1 MVAIP
6 IIANQNTDRL
16 KQSSLL
22 HAIGASL
29 FIDIFEGRR
38 DAYFLDIENN
48 VPASHALAFRL
59 SNGANDTVN
68 YFLGRPLQPTPT
80 IQEIIDNPQQHLNRL
95 MIGTNVDI
103 DRAIAAAPDREND
116 LRAGLQVRSDQ
127 GAGLAQ
133 VIASAIN
140 ADKATRN
147 AFDEFLRT
155 ARDNAV
161 SAVRDQAERTAG
173 VSDTFFERLING
185 FSEFVQEGLFARP
198 RRSGDGR
205 RVSKEVHEYNYLS
218 QTIIESYG
226 NEILGRQRSEGFTHL
241 QVALRLLEVNF
252 ARPADEEPGL
262 QTGSESVQFD
272 QLDEVS
278 DGVFLDL
285 PDEIFDAANFSYG
298 NFIDSYHMRRLLAEL
313 KKLVQD
319 TRLDNVTGF
328 LRRAGT
334 TRSEFLD
341 NTLFRL
347 APNGFISAAG
357 NELVVNHFLN
367 PTRPVRD
374 FVRQHEVVQ
383 AFLPGGANN
392 AVAQGPLLTFTN
404 PPPRATPQPQ
414 QDNLTP
420 VDRDQ

>member
-48 VPASHALAFRL
+48 VPAFHALAFRL

-68 YFLGRPLQPTPT
+68 YLLGRPLQPTPT
-80 IQEIIDNPQQHLNRL
+80 VQEIIDNPQQHLNRL

-127 GAGLAQ
+127 GAALAQ

-147 AFDEFLRT
+147 AFDDFLRT

-218 QTIIESYG
+218 QTVIESYG
-226 NEILGRQRSEGFTHL
+226 TDILGVENEAGFTHL
-241 QVALRLLEVNF
+241 QVALLLLRRNF

-262 QTGSESVQFD
+262 TTGSEAVQFD
-272 QLDEVS
+272 IIQDITDGLFFDLNPEV
-278 DGVFLDL
+278 
-285 PDEIFDAANFSYG
+285 FDANNYSYG

-319 TRLDNVTGF
+319 SRLDNVTGF
-328 LRRAGT
+328 LRRSGT
-334 TRSEFLD
+334 TRAQFLN

-357 NELVVNHFLN
+357 NEFIINEFLN
-367 PTRPVRD
+367 PTRPVRE
-374 FVRQHEVVQ
+374 FVAQHEVVQ
-383 AFLPGGANN
+383 AFLPGGNAN
-392 AVAQGPLLTFTN
+392 AVSEGPLLTFTN
-404 PPPRATPQPQ
+404 PPPRAARQQP
-414 QDNLTP
+414 NLTP

>member
-6 IIANQNTDRL
+6 IISNQNTDRL

-80 IQEIIDNPQQHLNRL
+80 VMEVINNPQQHLNRL

-103 DRAIAAAPDREND
+103 NRAIAAAPDREND
-116 LRAGLQVRSDQ
+116 IRAGLQVRSDQ

-147 AFDEFLRT
+147 AFDDFLRS
-155 ARDNAV
+155 ARDNAIA
-161 SAVRDQAERTAG
+161 AVRDQAERTVG

-218 QTIIESYG
+218 QTVIESYG
-226 NEILGRQRSEGFTHL
+226 NEILGLERSEGFTHL
-241 QVALRLLEVNF
+241 QVALRLLEINF
-252 ARPADEEPGL
+252 ARVHDEEPGL
-262 QTGSESVQFD
+262 QVGSEASEFD
-272 QLDEVS
+272 EIDNLS
-278 DGVFLDL
+278 DGVFLEA
-285 PDEIFDAANFSYG
+285 PEEIFDANNFSYG

-319 TRLDNVTGF
+319 SRLDNVTGF
-328 LRRAGT
+328 LRRSGT
-334 TRSEFLD
+334 TRAQFLD

-357 NELVVNHFLN
+357 NELILNHFAN
-367 PTRPVRD
+367 PTRPVRE
-374 FVRQHEVVQ
+374 FVAQHEVVQ
-383 AFLPGGANN
+383 AFLPGGENN

-404 PPPRATPQPQ
+404 PPPRAAPRQE
-414 QDNLTP
+414 NLTP